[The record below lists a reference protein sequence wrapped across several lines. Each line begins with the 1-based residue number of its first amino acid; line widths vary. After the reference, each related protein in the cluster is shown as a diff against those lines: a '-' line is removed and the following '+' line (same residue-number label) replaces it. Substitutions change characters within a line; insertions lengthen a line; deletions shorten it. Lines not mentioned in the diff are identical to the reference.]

1 MAALYDAK
9 GVWASSKADLQIA
22 GGQVTRA
29 MRETVTMPWTL
40 LGGTFEDKGEEAQF
54 QKLAREVVRS
64 TAELN
69 MAVGIAKEFLAQDP
83 KLAVRYPELVELLDK
98 WMTQAAAD
106 QKIAAQRILDRL
118 IGPAKP

>member
-1 MAALYDAK
+1 
-9 GVWASSKADLQIA
+9 
-22 GGQVTRA
+22 
-29 MRETVTMPWTL
+29 
-40 LGGTFEDKGEEAQF
+40 
-54 QKLAREVVRS
+54 
-64 TAELN
+64 